1 MSTPITTAI
10 LDGIHATVV
19 HVTMTIAPMPRSQPP
34 LRTREATV
42 RVRAAL
48 HGWVDGTLAVT
59 PESDAV
65 LSPAADLALAVSAL
79 VAAGTVDPTAV
90 ARVAFWG
97 ELGLDGTIRAARGA
111 LAAVEAAAA
120 ARIPCVIV
128 PAACA
133 GEVADLVPDVA
144 VYTATHIAEVIGA
157 FTNGGGASALSPARA
172 RAPQPAT
179 PDFDLADVRGLAGP
193 RWALEVAAAGGH
205 NLALVGP
212 PGIGKSMLARRL
224 PSILP
229 PLTRPEMI
237 DVTRVYSAIGVGER
251 ITVRPFRSPH
261 HSVSAAALLGGGST
275 ARPGEVTLAHHGVL
289 YLDELAEFQRST
301 IEPLYR
307 LLETREREVAVARAC
322 TTLRLPADF
331 LFVAAANPCPCG
343 WAGSAFRECTCVE
356 AAVTRYRARLA
367 PLRDH
372 VDLYVDVPPVVLAE
386 LRNAAPGESS
396 AVVRERVIAARA
408 AQARRQPVLNA
419 RLSDAEIRALC
430 PDVAVSTRTLRVART
445 VADLRGSADVTAD
458 DVERAAC
465 CGWTGGVS

>member
-1 MSTPITTAI
+1 MPMSITTAI
-10 LDGIHATVV
+10 LDGIHAVTVP
-19 HVTMTIAPMPRSQPP
+19 VTMAVVPSPRSQPP

-48 HGWVDGTLAVT
+48 HGWVDATLAVT
-59 PESDAV
+59 PESDAA
-65 LSPAADLALAVSAL
+65 LSLAADLALAVSAL
-79 VAAGTVDPTAV
+79 VAAGVVDPTAV

-97 ELGLDGTIRAARGA
+97 ELGFDGTVRAVRGT

-120 ARIPCVIV
+120 ARIPCIVI

-133 GEVADLVPDVA
+133 DEVADLVPDIV

-157 FTNGGGASALSPARA
+157 FTGDGAAALSPARA
-172 RAPQPAT
+172 RAPQPT
-179 PDFDLADVRGLAGP
+179 TSDFDLADVRGLSGP

-229 PLTRPEMI
+229 PLTRSEMI
-237 DVTRVYSAIGVGER
+237 DVTRIYSTVGLGAR
-251 ITVRPFRSPH
+251 VAARPFRSPH

-275 ARPGEVTLAHHGVL
+275 ARPGEATLAHHGVL
-289 YLDELAEFQRST
+289 FLDELSEFQRST
-301 IEPLYR
+301 TESLYR
-307 LLETREREVAVARAC
+307 LFETREVVTARAHA
-322 TTLRLPADF
+322 TLRLPADF
-331 LFVAAANPCPCG
+331 LFVAATNPCPCG
-343 WAGSAFRECTCVE
+343 WAGSAFRECACD
-356 AAVTRYRARLA
+356 AAAIARYRGRLA

-408 AQARRQPVLNA
+408 AQTRRQPVLNA

-430 PDVAVSTRTLRVART
+430 PDVAVSARTLRVART
-445 VADLRGSADVTAD
+445 IADLRGGADVTAD